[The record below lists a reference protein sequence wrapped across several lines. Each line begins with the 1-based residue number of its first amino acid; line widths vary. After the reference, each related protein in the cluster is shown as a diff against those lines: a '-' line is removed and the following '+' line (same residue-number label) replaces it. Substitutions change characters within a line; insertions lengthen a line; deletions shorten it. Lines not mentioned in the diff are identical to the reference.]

1 MRPVL
6 RINLFGIALVVAA
19 VTLGGCGGG
28 GQKTAE
34 SLRVGHCEVHQVS
47 QALSAVEAGI
57 EGLRSRPPAHREQV
71 LQAMRENTA
80 AIQGQLPELEEC
92 AEDNYREAA
101 LGRPVHRPE
110 APPPAGRRGIV
121 VGYRVGPARIEPGQE
136 GHPASPCS
144 TINHDPRPVYVYPDS
159 PICARLTPRQRLLV
173 VNATG
178 IGGSAAV
185 AIRVQIGDYEVWIG
199 PDQRGLIPAPIG
211 TYLGHGSH
219 LMHVV
224 GGLGDT
230 ILVLP
235 KNCGVR
241 RTTAPDEKNC
251 FPE

>member
-1 MRPVL
+1 
-6 RINLFGIALVVAA
+6 
-19 VTLGGCGGG
+19 
-28 GQKTAE
+28 
-34 SLRVGHCEVHQVS
+34 
-47 QALSAVEAGI
+47 
-57 EGLRSRPPAHREQV
+57 
-71 LQAMRENTA
+71 
-80 AIQGQLPELEEC
+80 
-92 AEDNYREAA
+92 
-101 LGRPVHRPE
+101 VHRAE

-121 VGYRVGPARIEPGQE
+121 LAHRVGPARIEPGEE

-159 PICARLTPRQRLLV
+159 GICARLTPGQRLLV

-185 AIRVQIGDYEVWIG
+185 AIRVRIGNYEVWIG
-199 PDQRGLIPAPIG
+199 PRQRGLIPAPVG

-219 LMHVV
+219 SMDVV

-235 KNCGVR
+235 KNCDVR
-241 RTTAPDEKNC
+241 RSAAPGEKNC